1 MKALGLIETIGLAT
15 AFEAADAALKAAN
28 VKLLGYENT
37 KGGGRITV
45 KFVGDVGAVKAAVAA
60 GIAAAL
66 RIGRVESSL
75 VIARPHQAIEG
86 LIGLIDRGPAA
97 AGEPV
102 VVPQPAS
109 EAPQPASEAPAPAS
123 EAPQPAPDAPQPA
136 SEAPAPASEAPQPAP
151 AKAAKPKAAAGKA
164 KRPASRR
171 PKAAAAPAPE
181 ASLPASDAA
190 ATPAP
195 EASLPASDA
204 ASTPGPDATP
214 PPASADQPG
223 PAQSDLDQPAAP

>member
-102 VVPQPAS
+102 VVPQPAP
-109 EAPQPASEAPAPAS
+109 APEAPAPAP
-123 EAPQPAPDAPQPA
+123 EAPAPAPEAPAPA
-136 SEAPAPASEAPQPAP
+136 PEAPAPASEAPQPAP

-171 PKAAAAPAPE
+171 PKAAATPVPE

-195 EASLPASDA
+195 EASLPASEA
-204 ASTPGPDATP
+204 AITPGPDATP

-223 PAQSDLDQPAAP
+223 PAQPDLDQPAAP